1 MDEKKFAVLLT
12 DTQEVKVLE
21 CDPQE
26 EMLSIARD
34 CIGCDWIELIDLNPG
49 AGEGYV
55 MLIDEEG
62 KLRDR
67 DLLINCVASDLYGAD
82 RHGDPIIG
90 NAVIVKAA
98 DDTLELMTHSDAQG
112 LAGRLEQRVE
122 HAPAFIPGFFL
133 SHGGLERKHHLRVFP
148 ERKDVFRFKE
158 NADPGIVVCKAMHSL

>member
-1 MDEKKFAVLLT
+1 MDENKYAVLLT

-26 EMLSIARD
+26 EMFSIARD

-98 DDTLELMTHSDAQG
+98 DDSLELMTHSDAQG
-112 LAGRLEQRVE
+112 LAAKLEQRLE
-122 HAPAFIPGFFL
+122 HAIEKISRAFGLSPIPKPETEIGET
-133 SHGGLERKHHLRVFP
+133 SRRQSCKRNEMER
-148 ERKDVFRFKE
+148 
-158 NADPGIVVCKAMHSL
+158 